1 MVNNKQ
7 PLATNH
13 GEWLL
18 CIGGHKMRKL
28 LSIITL
34 LCICSNTIVFAN
46 NNLYLT
52 IANDTKYNLI
62 MDIKAENVII
72 NTQNNIE
79 FSNSDNSDSNTYVI
93 SEKTI
98 FSNIP
103 TDGPDLQWFL
113 DGRAQYISVVIPK
126 TDYFKYSKKSNKKIN
141 VVAVGGFYSR
151 LEGVGTQKQEENEF
165 GFIFAFNIMQTDG
178 YGNFDREYITRA
190 EMAQILVN
198 ILHLRTAETM
208 TEESLFSDIDKNH
221 WAYNSIHIC
230 KEAGIIDGYRNGMF
244 GPEDRATYE
253 QVIKLLVTVLGY
265 STVAEENGSY
275 PQGYIKVANDIGIL
289 KGIDVVPTNDAKR
302 ENVAR
307 MILNLV
313 YLPVME
319 QTVYGENPEYQIMDG
334 NNGMP
339 LIRFFDKY
347 FVSNAD

>member
-1 MVNNKQ
+1 
-7 PLATNH
+7 
-13 GEWLL
+13 
-18 CIGGHKMRKL
+18 MRKL
-28 LSIITL
+28 FSIITL

-46 NNLYLT
+46 NNSYLT
-52 IANDTKYNLI
+52 IANNTEKNLI
-62 MDIKAENVII
+62 MDIKAENITI

-79 FSNSDNSDSNTYVI
+79 FSNSDSLDGNTYII

-103 TDGPDLQWFL
+103 SDGPNLQWFL

-126 TDYFKYSKKSNKKIN
+126 TDYFKYSKKSNEKID

-165 GFIFAFNIMQTDG
+165 EFIFAFNIMQTDG

-190 EMAQILVN
+190 EMTQILVN
-198 ILHLRTAETM
+198 ILHLRTAEPM
-208 TEESLFSDIDKNH
+208 TEKSLFPDIDEKH
-221 WAYNSIHIC
+221 WAYNPIHIC

-307 MILNLV
+307 MIMNLV
-313 YLPVME
+313 HTPVME
-319 QTVYGENPEYQIMDG
+319 QIVYGSTPEYTIMDG
-334 NNGMP
+334 SNGNE
-339 LIRFFDKY
+339 LKTFFDKY
-347 FVSNAD
+347 FVSNS